1 MLGFHALSE
10 APFSDLTGDIKL
22 GSSSLSSVATVS
34 ATPTVHIA
42 ARGSKQV
49 DADLDARG
57 QVIKLGQV
65 DILAADSPF
74 DFGFDYGFQ
83 FGGTLLKGNLVRE
96 THPVYST
103 ATVAADGTVILG
115 DVIFAGLAT
124 LQSQTNF
131 TGKSV
136 LLTSGKV
143 GFNLSGGS
151 RFDSAVLTSVFESAD
166 TLLFTLYLDKG
177 VDLSSYIDKERL
189 LTLYADKSLDSNLY
203 IDKNL
208 SSSKYVD
215 KALDQILVRER

>member
-1 MLGFHALSE
+1 MLGFHAFSE
-10 APFSDLTGDIKL
+10 APISDLVGDIKT
-22 GSSSLSSVATVS
+22 GNVSLSSNVTISASVSAAWTASSSIETDTAVTSSGVVLKLGQARLASSGPFDNGFAYGFEQDGVIFRANGSIYQNHLLSQSIITANATVS
-34 ATPTVHIA
+34 RHE
-42 ARGSKQV
+42 
-49 DADLDARG
+49 D
-57 QVIKLGQV
+57 
-65 DILAADSPF
+65 
-74 DFGFDYGFQ
+74 
-83 FGGTLLKGNLVRE
+83 
-96 THPVYST
+96 PV
-103 ATVAADGTVILG
+103 
-115 DVIFAGLAT
+115 GLAS

-189 LTLYADKSLDSNLY
+189 HTLYADKSLDSNLY

-215 KALDQILVRER
+215 KALEQILVRER

>member
-177 VDLSSYIDKERL
+177 VDLSSYIDK
-189 LTLYADKSLDSNLY
+189 
-203 IDKNL
+203 NL

>member
-1 MLGFHALSE
+1 MLGFHAFSE
-10 APFSDLTGDIKL
+10 APFSDLAGDIKL

-151 RFDSAVLTSVFESAD
+151 RFDSAD